1 MNIIGKLFKKQNKRE
16 TLRRN
21 AVEVFATLERMEK
34 KGLILWDRKER
45 RLFLAEPLAI
55 LMIENE
61 DKWKNFLQNVGYWQM
76 YNSQQ
81 EAWDCYMHN
90 EELKAVRKAKK
101 TYAVLTKADIERIRR
116 NRRNEITSEE
126 IPVPEIKPF
135 ELFIIGDSY
144 EGSISAI
151 TKEKT
156 DRAKKSG
163 NADNCIIAVGEFN
176 PMTGHVDMA
185 LWKDVQNALKDMNN
199 AEEKAMHK
207 DIELLEARIKE
218 M

>member
-1 MNIIGKLFKKQNKRE
+1 MNIIGKLFKKQEKRE

-21 AVEVFATLERMEK
+21 AVEVFATLGRMEK

-55 LMIENE
+55 LMIESE

-76 YNSQQ
+76 YDRQQ
-81 EAWDCYMHN
+81 EAWDNYMRN

-116 NRRNEITSEE
+116 NRRNEITREE
-126 IPVPEIKPF
+126 IPAPEIKPF

-144 EGSISAI
+144 EGPISAI
-151 TKEKT
+151 AKEKT
-156 DRAKKSG
+156 DRAKRTR
-163 NADNCIIAVGEFN
+163 NAENGIIAVGEFN
-176 PMTGHVDMA
+176 PMTGHLDMA
-185 LWKDVQNALKDMNN
+185 LWKDVQNALKDMDN
-199 AEEKAMHK
+199 AEGKATHD

>member
-1 MNIIGKLFKKQNKRE
+1 MSIIGKLFKKQDERK

-21 AVEVFATLERMEK
+21 AVEVFATLGRMEK

-55 LMIENE
+55 LMIESK

-76 YNSQQ
+76 YDRQQ
-81 EAWDCYMHN
+81 EAWNSYMRN

-116 NRRNEITSEE
+116 NRRNEITREE
-126 IPVPEIKPF
+126 IPAPEIKPF

-144 EGSISAI
+144 EGPIPAI
-151 TKEKT
+151 AKEKT
-156 DRAKKSG
+156 DRAKKTR
-163 NADNCIIAVGEFN
+163 NAENGIIAVGEFN
-176 PMTGHVDMA
+176 PMTGHLDMA
-185 LWKDVQNALKDMNN
+185 LWKDVQNALKNIDGV
-199 AEEKAMHK
+199 EKEDTHD
-207 DIELLEARIKE
+207 DIELLEARIKKT
-218 M
+218 